1 MFPPELVMDSLRVRG
16 LATDSV
22 SCALICSSETDL
34 ETESAKL
41 SSVSAKF
48 RAMEWV
54 LLSFSGAYVPESV
67 LAPGRKLF

>member
-1 MFPPELVMDSLRVRG
+1 MFPPELVIDFLRVRG

-22 SCALICSSETDL
+22 SYALICSSETDL

-54 LLSFSGAYVPESV
+54 SLSSFDVCESV
-67 LAPGRKLF
+67 LAPARKRF

>member
-1 MFPPELVMDSLRVRG
+1 MFPQALVMDFLRPQG

-22 SCALICSSETDL
+22 SCALICFSETDL

-54 LLSFSGAYVPESV
+54 LLSFSGVCDSV
-67 LAPGRKLF
+67 LAMA